1 MSKLRS
7 DELVNMEG
15 DGAPSFPQGATTIEP
30 TADDQVATK
39 LYVDSTL
46 SAASGNAVSAT
57 APINPA
63 VGSFWTDTSVSPSL
77 LKTWNGSMWIEFA
90 GTAGAAVGVVVSLPS
105 LSATNLEHA
114 PATITASA
122 AQVSGA
128 TLFITKWY
136 KDDVEIV
143 GATGSTYTATEP
155 GVYRYEERWADAA
168 GNVLTPSLNKTIEL
182 LTIEAPSIV
191 SPIFDTGIPDFDYTA
206 ESSAIANIGSV
217 DVLDGSA
224 FGTVYWSGNSV
235 MDRPITTGIDNTGDS
250 LIWVKNTDSSGYV
263 HVLTGQHI
271 LNGGFTNS
279 NSANITNIWTNNSA
293 MGDQSTNYITGV
305 LDNGFTIGNSGH
317 VNDPGENYV
326 GWNFLKTSGFL
337 DIVTFSGDGVTGRAV
352 PHNLGTAPGFIM
364 LKNLTLN
371 ENWMC
376 YHKEAALDGYFAA
389 HERFLQIN
397 NTGAAFPPNS
407 AGTASSAWGNTA
419 PDENNFYLGGS
430 VNSNSSGSDFVAY
443 LFADNPSNGI
453 KCGSYQGTDYSGTV
467 YVDCGFDPQWVMIKS
482 TVSGIDRWR
491 IYWDGSSTPGSTS
504 LAANTHDAE
513 DGGGGVQH
521 ITFTGGGFTVENSAG
536 YSPNWD
542 DKFVFVAI
550 GTPQATVSQ
559 PQLTL
564 TDTTVSK
571 VSDGSLIGGTS
582 IDQVLTV
589 GETVQADTAV
599 TGTVA
604 TPVFS
609 ATVYTGNSSS
619 GSSNQTQNVDT
630 GINLDAGDGLII
642 FKQRTG
648 SQPWRWH
655 DTVRGLGY
663 GLESHN
669 ANAQTDYSDQISVSS
684 TGFTVGDT
692 FPYNQISGVDPNN
705 LEKHSAWTF
714 REAPGFFDIVT
725 YSGNSSSG
733 RQISHS
739 LGTLPGMIII
749 KNISNSNGNWWV
761 WHKDGGQYEAKL
773 NATSGFGWETITG
786 ASSNTFTITHG
797 NSFETNQ
804 SGSNY
809 VAYVFAENTSGV
821 IKCGTYTGTGSS
833 QLIDTGFKPEF
844 VITKS
849 SSHSSDWYVMDSE
862 TPGKALYTNADMQEQ
877 TVPIGYASNG
887 FTVDGANFALN
898 ASGYTYIYLAIAENA
913 EIDITGDFYASGTV
927 SASSGSTITLSDVSG
942 TWSTGMKIQGVTTD
956 TKDNP
961 DRIDASAVTFTSSE
975 PATTSGTV
983 STWDYAEWNL
993 SHDSA
998 FSGVV
1003 HQKAVPLTATGTQ
1016 AGPDDFTIQPGTE
1029 YFVRTKYASSLPAG
1043 QSDWSAVTRFLTK
1056 QPGGWT
1062 TVSTQDIL
1070 SNPYGQNRVTK
1081 VIKDGDY
1088 YIIFGYG
1095 QYGGWISKTTDF
1107 QTFESFASLPSI
1119 AMTIVSACSF
1129 GPGKYIVVGR
1139 PLSGNA
1145 FNCVHT
1151 TTNGGAS
1158 WTLYPLNNGNLGTIS
1173 SPYPSI
1179 MDVAWDGANSFCITI
1194 GNNVN
1199 ENQYTHIWI
1208 SNDLGQTFNQVN
1220 EPSPQ
1225 YCTWNKVTFFDG
1237 KFVLFGG
1244 RSARESGT
1252 WTNRPRIAY
1261 STNSDYSS
1269 WSNATFPGSDDT
1281 GRMFYDFFV
1290 SNNKLYTAPYG
1301 GGGSPTMLES
1311 ADGMTFTSV
1320 GGQNSSYSSYGN
1332 FLASDGETI
1341 VLKNYDNRV
1350 MTTQDLNLPFQTHYA
1365 PTSPGTLG
1373 FDYVGDRFIAYHYD
1387 DSNHTYPV
1395 LSYNYT
1401 GLES

>member
-30 TADDQVATK
+30 TADNQVATK

-105 LSATNLEHA
+105 LSATNAEHA
-114 PATITASA
+114 PATITAAA

-128 TLFITKWY
+128 TLFVTKWY

-143 GATGSTYTATEP
+143 GATGSTYVATEP

-224 FGTVYWSGNSV
+224 FGTAYWSGNSV
-235 MDRPITTGIDNTGDS
+235 MNRPITTGIDNTGDS
-250 LIWVKNTDSSGYV
+250 LIWVKNRDSNGYV

-279 NSANITNIWTNNSA
+279 NSASITNIWTNNSA

-305 LDNGFTIGNSGH
+305 LDDGFTIGNSGH
-317 VNDPGENYV
+317 VNDPGEDYV

-376 YHKEAALDGYFAA
+376 YHKEAALDGYLAA

-397 NTGAAFPPNS
+397 NTSAAFPPNS
-407 AGTASSAWGNTA
+407 AGSASSAWGNTA

-453 KCGSYQGTDYSGTV
+453 KCGTYTGTDYSGPV
-467 YVDCGFDPQWVMIKS
+467 QVDCGFEAQWVMIKS
-482 TVSGIDRWR
+482 TVNSDRWR
-491 IYWDGSSTPGSTS
+491 IYWSGSSTPGSTS
-504 LAANTHDAE
+504 LTANTHDAE
-513 DGGGGVQH
+513 DGGGGVSQ
-521 ITFTGGGFTVENSAG
+521 ISFTNSGFTVENSAG
-536 YSPNWD
+536 YSPNWA

-550 GTPQATVSQ
+550 GTPQATVSNT
-559 PQLTL
+559 QLTL

-571 VSDGSLIGGTS
+571 ISDGSLINGTS

-599 TGTVA
+599 TGTVS
-604 TPVFS
+604 TPVFG
-609 ATVYTGNSSS
+609 AT
-619 GSSNQTQNVDT
+619 
-630 GINLDAGDGLII
+630 
-642 FKQRTG
+642 
-648 SQPWRWH
+648 
-655 DTVRGLGY
+655 
-663 GLESHN
+663 
-669 ANAQTDYSDQISVSS
+669 
-684 TGFTVGDT
+684 
-692 FPYNQISGVDPNN
+692 
-705 LEKHSAWTF
+705 
-714 REAPGFFDIVT
+714 T
-725 YSGNSSSG
+725 YSGNSSTKTVDTGIDLDAGGGLIWIKKRGSQNHCLQDTEQG
-733 RQISHS
+733 LEYFAPSNATSAFYSSTTRVTGATSTGFTLGNDSEVNSISEDYASWSFREAPAFFDVVTYTGQYTYPASYAVPHS
-739 LGTLPGMIII
+739 LGSVPGMIII
-749 KNISNSNGNWWV
+749 KQTSGSSGWTV
-761 WHKDGGQYEAKL
+761 WHKDLSSTTGRALDLHSTAFEDVH
-773 NATSGFGWETITG
+773 SGFFPTAPNADNFYLGDN
-786 ASSNTFTITHG
+786 SNI
-797 NSFETNQ
+797 NQQNQ
-804 SGSNY
+804 SY
-809 VAYVFAENTSGV
+809 VAYVFADTPGV

-833 QLIDTGFKPEF
+833 QTIDTGFKPKF
-844 VITKS
+844 VLTKS
-849 SSHSSDWYVMDSE
+849 RSHSSDWYLMDSVN
-862 TPGKALYTNADMQEQ
+862 PGQALYTNWSGGQQ
-877 TVPIGYASNG
+877 NVPIGYVDNG
-887 FTVDGANFALN
+887 FTVDGRNFALN
-898 ASGYTYIYLAIAENA
+898 EIGYAYIYMAIAEDA
-913 EIDITGDFYASGTV
+913 EVDITSDIRASGTV
-927 SASSGSTITLSDVSG
+927 SASTGNTITLSNASG

-1029 YFVRTKYASSLPAG
+1029 YFVRTKYASSLPTG

-1056 QPGGWT
+1056 HPGGWT
-1062 TVSTQDIL
+1062 TVATQDIL
-1070 SNPYGQNRVTK
+1070 SNPSGQNRVSK

-1095 QYGGWISKTTDF
+1095 QYNAWISKTTDF
-1107 QTFESFASLPSI
+1107 QTFESFASLPSP
-1119 AMTIVSACSF
+1119 AMTITSACSF

-1139 PLSGNA
+1139 PMGGNA
-1145 FNCVHT
+1145 WNCVHT

-1158 WTLYPLNNGNLGTIS
+1158 WNLYPLNNGNLGTIY
-1173 SPYPSI
+1173 SPNPSI
-1179 MDVAWDGANSFCITI
+1179 TDVAWDGANSFCITI

-1199 ENQYTHIWI
+1199 ESQYTHIWI
-1208 SNDLGQTFNQVN
+1208 SNDLGQTFNQVS

-1225 YCTWNKVTFFDG
+1225 YCTWNKVTFFGG

-1244 RSARESGT
+1244 RTARESGT

-1261 STNSDYSS
+1261 STNNDYSG

-1290 SNNKLYTAPYG
+1290 SNNKLHTAPFG

-1350 MTTQDLNLPFQTHYA
+1350 MTSQDLNLPFQTHYA
-1365 PTSPGTLG
+1365 PSSAGTLG
-1373 FDYVGDRFIAYHYD
+1373 FDYVGDRFFAYHYD
-1387 DSNHTYPV
+1387 DSDHTYPV

>member
-30 TADDQVATK
+30 TADNQVATK
-39 LYVDSTL
+39 LYVDSAL
-46 SAASGNAVSAT
+46 SAASGNAVSDT
-57 APINPA
+57 APANPA

-77 LKTWNGSMWIEFA
+77 LKTWNGNTWIEFA
-90 GTAGAAVGVVVSLPS
+90 GTAAAAVGVVVSLPS

-143 GATGSTYTATEP
+143 GATGLTYVATEP
-155 GVYRYEERWADAA
+155 GVYRYEERWADAS

-182 LTIEAPSIV
+182 LTIQAPSII
-191 SPIFDTGIPDFDYTA
+191 SPVVDTGFPDFDYTA
-206 ESSAIANIGSV
+206 ESSAIANVGTI

-224 FGTVYWSGNSV
+224 FSITSWSGNDSN
-235 MDRPITTGIDNTGDS
+235 DRTIQSGIDNTEDS
-250 LIWVKNTDSSGYV
+250 LIWIKSRDTTGDHVLAGQHLVDSGYTNLDSSATR
-263 HVLTGQHI
+263 TG
-271 LNGGFTNS
+271 GTE
-279 NSANITNIWTNNSA
+279 
-293 MGDQSTNYITGV
+293 TNYV
-305 LDNGFTIGNSGH
+305 KSFLDNGFVLGNSGY
-317 VNDPGENYV
+317 VNGSGNDYI
-326 GWNFLKTSGFL
+326 GWNFLKTPGFF
-337 DIVTFSGDGVTGRAV
+337 DVVTFTGNGSTQTIS
-352 PHNLGTAPGFIM
+352 HNLGSVPAMMIIKDISRTEDWMIYHHSLSSAYGNPYPAEQ
-364 LKNLTLN
+364 LRLRLN
-371 ENWMC
+371 EP
-376 YHKEAALDGYFAA
+376 DSS
-389 HERFLQIN
+389 
-397 NTGAAFPPNS
+397 PS
-407 AGTASSAWGNTA
+407 ADPSMWNNTA
-419 PDENNFYLGGS
+419 PTSTEFS
-430 VNSNSSGSDFVAY
+430 VGNSSNTNHYGDEYVAY
-443 LFADNPSNGI
+443 LFADNPSNEI
-453 KCGSYQGTDYSGTV
+453 KCGSYLGNAVGGGSPAVPNQI
-467 YVDCGFDPQWVMIKS
+467 DCGFRPKFVLIKN
-482 TVSGIDRWR
+482 VA
-491 IYWDGSSTPGSTS
+491 SSTDWLIFDEQLNNYWLKANNTGSESFSPDLQVAFNDNGFS
-504 LAANTHDAE
+504 LPTGFHYVNQDNTE
-513 DGGGGVQH
+513 H
-521 ITFTGGGFTVENSAG
+521 I
-536 YSPNWD
+536 YL
-542 DKFVFVAI
+542 AI
-550 GTPQATVSQ
+550 GSPKETISNT
-559 PQLTL
+559 QLTL

-571 VSDGSLIGGTS
+571 VSDGSLVSGST

-589 GETVQADTAV
+589 GETVQADTTITNTVNAAV
-599 TGTVA
+599 FDAVQ
-604 TPVFS
+604 
-609 ATVYTGNSSS
+609 YTGNSTHTGS
-619 GSSNQTQNVDT
+619 GIEQVITTGIDNTQKSMIWFKNRNNNVDHSMFDT
-630 GINLDAGDGLII
+630 ERTPPDHRWLRPNTSGVELDSAAVLKD
-642 FKQRTG
+642 RT
-648 SQPWRWH
+648 
-655 DTVRGLGY
+655 T
-663 GLESHN
+663 
-669 ANAQTDYSDQISVSS
+669 
-684 TGFTVGDT
+684 TGFTAVHPTNG
-692 FPYNQISGVDPNN
+692 SGVGTVNPSG
-705 LEKHSAWTF
+705 EQMVAWNF
-714 REAPGFFDIVT
+714 RAAPGFFDIQT
-725 YSGNSSSG
+725 YTGISEGAANQS
-733 RQISHS
+733 QTISHD
-739 LGTLPGMIII
+739 LGSEPGMIILKAI
-749 KNISNSNGNWWV
+749 DDGSAWFVYHKELEDNTWIRLNENWVKSGPLTGVIPPTQSSTEFNIGADTSIN
-761 WHKDGGQYEAKL
+761 KL
-773 NATSGFGWETITG
+773 NK
-786 ASSNTFTITHG
+786 
-797 NSFETNQ
+797 
-804 SGSNY
+804 NY
-809 VAYVFAENTSGV
+809 VAYLFADTPGK
-821 IKCGTYTGTGSS
+821 IKCGTYTGTHSTTQTIDCGFEPGFV
-833 QLIDTGFKPEF
+833 LIKATDRA
-844 VITKS
+844 
-849 SSHSSDWYVMDSE
+849 SDWVVTDYKLMASGQYFHPNNDQE
-862 TPGKALYTNADMQEQ
+862 LKTNGI
-877 TVPIGYASNG
+877 VGSASNG
-887 FTVDGANFALN
+887 FTV
-898 ASGYTYIYLAIAENA
+898 ASGSGDVNNNGTTHVYMAIAKDLMMD
-913 EIDITGDFYASGTV
+913 IDVQSTASGTV

-993 SHDSA
+993 SYDA
-998 FSGVV
+998 QFSSVV
-1003 HQKAVPLTATGTQ
+1003 HEKAVPLTGTGTQ
-1016 AGPDDFTIQPGTE
+1016 AGPDDFPIQAGTE
-1029 YFVRTKYASSLPAG
+1029 YFVRTKYASSLPTG

-1062 TVSTQDIL
+1062 TVSTQDIV
-1070 SNPYGQNRVTK
+1070 SNPSGQNRVTK

-1107 QTFESFASLPSI
+1107 QTFESFASLPSP
-1119 AMTIVSACSF
+1119 AMTITSACSF

-1139 PLSGNA
+1139 PTSGNA
-1145 FNCVHT
+1145 WNCVHT

-1158 WTLYPLNNGNLGTIS
+1158 WNLYPLNNGNLGTIY
-1173 SPYPSI
+1173 SPNPSI
-1179 MDVAWDGANSFCITI
+1179 TDVAWDGANSFCITI

-1208 SNDLGQTFNQVN
+1208 SNDLGQTFNQVS

-1225 YCTWNKVTFFDG
+1225 HCTWNKVTFFGG

-1252 WTNRPRIAY
+1252 WTSRPRIAY
-1261 STNSDYSS
+1261 STNSDYSG

-1290 SNNKLYTAPYG
+1290 SNNKLYTAPFG

-1341 VLKNYDNRV
+1341 VLKNYDTRV